1 MIWLPVS
8 TFYLHFEAERPEALP
23 KRLFS
28 AFRGALGRALRRI
41 SCVAGRYKTCIECP
55 LSQDCAY
62 GYLFET
68 PRPPQAERLRKY
80 PYIGHPFAFA
90 PPFPYDRK
98 SPLRIRMTLVG
109 RAMRFFPHMI
119 LACEALAA
127 RGLGRKRVPLKL
139 VSVKEKETGRI
150 LYGKERIL
158 SPTPVSPPLKAFSGS
173 KLTLRFVT
181 PTALRFSRRM
191 VAPEEFEFHILVR
204 NLLRRIS
211 MLSYFHAGTPLELDF
226 KGLIARAE
234 GIKTVSRRLSRVRFR
249 RRSART
255 GKTHPLEGCVGE
267 VHFSGDLAPFAEL
280 LALGSY
286 VQVGRH
292 TSFGFGYYTF

>member
-1 MIWLPVS
+1 MIRLPLS
-8 TFYLHFEAERPEALP
+8 TFYLRFEAEQLEALP
-23 KRLFS
+23 RRLFS
-28 AFRGALGRALRRI
+28 AFRGALGRALKRI
-41 SCVAGRYKTCIECP
+41 SCVAGRYKACIDCP
-55 LSQDCAY
+55 LNQDCAY

-90 PPFPYDRK
+90 PPFPYDGK

-109 RAMRFFPHMI
+109 RALRFFPHVI

-127 RGLGRKRVPLKL
+127 RGLGKKRVPLKL
-139 VSVKEKETGRI
+139 VSVEEKETGRI
-150 LYGKERIL
+150 LYGEGKIL
-158 SPTPVSPPLKAFSGS
+158 SPTPVSPSIKPISGPELS
-173 KLTLRFVT
+173 LRFVT

-191 VAPEEFEFHILVR
+191 VNPEEFEFHILVR

-211 MLSYFHAGTPLELDF
+211 MLSYFHAGVPLELDF

-234 GIKTVSRRLSRVRFR
+234 RIKTVSRGLSWVRFR

-255 GKTHPLEGCVGE
+255 GKPHPLEGCVGE

-280 LALGSY
+280 LTLGSH